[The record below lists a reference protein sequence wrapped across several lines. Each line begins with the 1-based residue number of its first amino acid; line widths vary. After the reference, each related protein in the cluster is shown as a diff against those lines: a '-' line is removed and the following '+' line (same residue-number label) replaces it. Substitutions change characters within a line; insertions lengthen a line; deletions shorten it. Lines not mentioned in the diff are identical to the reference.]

1 MTNQTITPF
10 NFNNTAVRTFTDDHQ
25 NAWFLANDVCDILG
39 YRNARDAVAKNCK
52 EKGVAK
58 RDTLTIKG
66 NQTMLYIN
74 EGNLYRLIVKS
85 RKPEA
90 ERFEAWLM
98 EEVLPTI
105 RKTGSWGVVPANPY
119 LTPQQQFELRLAVAK
134 RIDMGCDQAFAE
146 IDRQNPGARTQGGD
160 RRLRAE
166 MYVRVWNNVKRHFKV
181 AKYGQILASQ
191 FEEAL
196 AYVQAHKLSVP
207 ALAAPTT
214 AAVPSTQPTM
224 MDLLNALDDGDLIIR
239 FDGRL
244 WRVKSDINCLHTQ
257 PHDALVMDDHRGVRV
272 EPSWYLAGNPARKV
286 YAKGASRHAAGHALI
301 GWAAPVGLSA

>member
-1 MTNQTITPF
+1 MTNQSITPF
-10 NFNNTAVRTFTDDHQ
+10 NFNNTAVRTFTDNQH
-25 NAWFLANDVCDILG
+25 NPWFAAKDVCDVLG
-39 YRNARDAVAKNCK
+39 YRNDTDAIKKHCK
-52 EKGVAK
+52 EGGVAK
-58 RDTLTIKG
+58 RDLIDNLGRK
-66 NQTMLYIN
+66 QESSFIN
-74 EGNLYRLIVKS
+74 EGNLYRLIIKS

-119 LTPQQQFELRLAVAK
+119 LTPQQQFVLRLAVAK

-207 ALAAPTT
+207 ALAAPT

-224 MDLLNALDDGDLIIR
+224 MDLLNALADGDLIIR

>member
-1 MTNQTITPF
+1 MTNQSITPF
-10 NFNNTAVRTFTDDHQ
+10 NFNNTAVRTFTDNQH
-25 NAWFLANDVCDILG
+25 NPWFAAKDVCDVLG
-39 YRNARDAVAKNCK
+39 YRNDTDAIKKHCK
-52 EKGVAK
+52 EGGVAK
-58 RDTLTIKG
+58 RDLIDNLGRK
-66 NQTMLYIN
+66 QESSFIN
-74 EGNLYRLIVKS
+74 EGNLYRLIIKS

-90 ERFEAWLM
+90 ERFESWLM

-119 LTPQQQFELRLAVAK
+119 LTPQQQFVLRHTVAQRISTVTEDK
-134 RIDMGCDQAFAE
+134 RE
-146 IDRQNPGARTQGGD
+146 
-160 RRLRAE
+160 RAQ
-166 MYVRVWNNVKRHFKV
+166 MFVRVWNNVKRHFQV
-181 AKYGQILASQ
+181 AKYDQILASQ

-207 ALAAPTT
+207 ALAAPT

-224 MDLLNALDDGDLIIR
+224 MDLLNALADGDLIIR

-257 PHDALVMDDHRGVRV
+257 PHDALVIDEHRGVRV
-272 EPSWYLAGNPARKV
+272 ESSYYLPGNPARKV

-301 GWAAPVGLSA
+301 GWAAPVGGC

>member
-1 MTNQTITPF
+1 MTNQSITPF
-10 NFNNTAVRTFTDDHQ
+10 NFNNTDVRTFTDDHQ
-25 NAWFLANDVCDILG
+25 TAWFLANDVCDILG

-66 NQTMLYIN
+66 NQTMIYIN

-90 ERFEAWLM
+90 ERFETWLM

-119 LTPQQQFELRLAVAK
+119 LTPQQQFQLRHTVAERINALTEDK
-134 RIDMGCDQAFAE
+134 RE
-146 IDRQNPGARTQGGD
+146 
-160 RRLRAE
+160 RAQ
-166 MYVRVWNNVKRHFKV
+166 MFVRVWSNVKRHFQV
-181 AKYGQILASQ
+181 AKYDQILSSQ

-196 AYVQAHKLSVP
+196 AYVQAHKLTVP
-207 ALAAPTT
+207 ALAAPTALPT
-214 AAVPSTQPTM
+214 AQPTM
-224 MDLLNALDDGDLIIR
+224 MDLLNALDEGDLIIR

-244 WRVKSDINCLHTQ
+244 WRVKSDLNCLHTQ
-257 PHDALVMDDHRGVRV
+257 PHDALVMDEYKGVRV
-272 EPSWYLAGNPARKV
+272 ESSYYLPGNPARKV
-286 YAKGASRHAAGHALI
+286 YAKGTNRHSTGHALI
-301 GWAAPVGLSA
+301 GWAAPVGGC